1 MIMKRLSGSLQN
13 ENKRLFNQAILTPA
27 QTIKKLDKF
36 VIGQHEAKKSVAIA
50 LRNRWRRLNVDIE
63 DQKEIMPNNIL
74 MMGPTGVGK
83 TEIARRLAKLVS
95 APFIKVEA
103 TKFTEVGYV
112 GKDVESIIRDLV
124 ENAMQIVKNQQ
135 VKSLKKKAKKDA
147 YNKIIKILIP
157 KIDLQKDKL
166 LYDEYF
172 QKLENGSIDD
182 QLIEVTLPKRAPN
195 LEILTPPGMEEM
207 TSQLQGLFQSL
218 GGSKKKTQKVTIREA
233 KKLLIDVVVDE
244 LIDEEVLRHEAI
256 EITENQGIVFL
267 DEIDK
272 LAKTNQHHGEV
283 SRDGVQRDL
292 LPLVEGTTVQTKYG
306 AIETDH
312 ILFIASGA
320 FMDTSPTQLISELQG
335 RFPIRVKL
343 NALTQ
348 HDLENILT
356 KTEFSL
362 TKQYQALLHTE
373 SVTLSFGKDVI
384 KLMASI
390 AYQLNEETQNLGAR
404 RLNQVIEQ
412 VLENVLFEAPY
423 KTPKKVVI
431 TSKHVQSCFESQLNQ
446 KEISQWII

>member
-1 MIMKRLSGSLQN
+1 MKRLSGSLQN

-348 HDLENILT
+348 NDLENILT

>member
-244 LIDEEVLRHEAI
+244 LIDEEALRHEAI

-272 LAKTNQHHGEV
+272 LAKTNQNHGEV

-348 HDLENILT
+348 NDLENILT